1 MSESS
6 QGSSAIPPPSSETVV
21 SLTMKHGLEKIIVQ
35 TAAGLVLGGLMGVV
49 LARTGASGAR
59 KGLAGLG
66 AGMGLGSAWTRTSMD
81 LEDMFANSNSK
92 K

>member
-1 MSESS
+1 
-6 QGSSAIPPPSSETVV
+6 
-21 SLTMKHGLEKIIVQ
+21 
-35 TAAGLVLGGLMGVV
+35 MGVV

-66 AGMGLGSAWTRTSMD
+66 AGMGLGSAWTRTSMN
-81 LEDMFANSNSK
+81 LEEMLVESK

>member
-6 QGSSAIPPPSSETVV
+6 QSSIAPKSSETAVP
-21 SLTMKHGLEKIIVQ
+21 SIMKHGLEKIVIQ
-35 TAAGLVLGGLMGVV
+35 TTVGLVLGGLMGVV

-81 LEDMFANSNSK
+81 IEELLDASSSK